1 MSAKESKNKY
11 TVQWVTSGE
20 EKTHGTF
27 NTFDEA
33 MQSIFDWWKKHDY
46 KPPYIRQW
54 KSMRDDKEITHIDY
68 GLHSAF
74 YQIVKERD

>member
-1 MSAKESKNKY
+1 MNTTTNKSKY
-11 TVQWVTSGE
+11 TVHWVTSGE

-27 NTFDEA
+27 DTFDEA
-33 MQSIFDWWKKHDY
+33 MQSILDWWKKH
-46 KPPYIRQW
+46 
-54 KSMRDDKEITHIDY
+54 Y